1 MTADKIQLV
10 RVLAF
15 RESRGWEVRHSFF
28 TDQFKRVGLT
38 SEGTLDGRIDGISGA
53 TLSVRVLTKLARLA
67 LVLHQRGSTAH
78 VPP

>member
-67 LVLHQRGSTAH
+67 LVLHQRVSTAH